1 MCYPCPRTPV
11 THVSGLYTERG
22 ANGGVA
28 WRFFL
33 GVDRMIGGGSMSRLD
48 RHVALVQSK
57 LGLGRFFAALAY
69 TALGFLG
76 VVWVSV
82 VVGRVVQ
89 IYLPQPLAMFWGGA
103 GLAVVGALVWSLLH
117 KPTDVAAAAAID
129 ERLGL
134 KEKFSTAL

>member
-1 MCYPCPRTPV
+1 
-11 THVSGLYTERG
+11 
-22 ANGGVA
+22 
-28 WRFFL
+28 
-33 GVDRMIGGGSMSRLD
+33 MSRLD

-117 KPTDVAAAAAID
+117 KPTDVAA
-129 ERLGL
+129 GL
-134 KEKFSTAL
+134 ATNAGCSEEEHAKMATKTIRFF